1 MSLTQRLQRR
11 AESRN
16 MGTLSSYGTQSIVA
30 PNAIPPPGFG
40 GSTAAGMLVNE
51 TTSLTIDVVQT
62 ALHYL
67 TSGIIKR
74 GNLCAYTSTIGP
86 GGLEQ
91 RQWQE
96 SPNPFLS
103 DSFAF
108 EGPASNSQS
117 RGYAQM
123 VVSLALFGESWL
135 YQLTSDR
142 VGNATA
148 VQILHPL
155 MLAIKE
161 KNGETVYEYGSGMAK
176 VELEPAQLY
185 HVERISLPGHARALS
200 NIRESSVTYGIALAA
215 AQYTSLWFSQGAQVP
230 YLITADGEIASDM
243 ADRISQKFRVDHS
256 GIRQAH
262 IPVVTGSN
270 VKLTPTGTNADGAQM
285 LQTLEYVRT
294 CIGSMF
300 GIPSH
305 LLGGIGDKGNVWGAN
320 HEEQMQSM
328 EDFTYAAYVTPIQE
342 AFSDLL
348 PGGLKAAWPLTLI
361 QPNLLN
367 LATSVQF
374 ISQSN
379 SMTPNEVRAMYW
391 GLPPLPDGDSLM
403 TPLAS
408 NTAPEQTGAAASEEQ
423 SEDKQGSNSGSD
435 GDGNQ

>member
-1 MSLTQRLQRR
+1 MTLTKRLAER

-16 MGTLSSYGTQSIVA
+16 MGTLSSYGTQSIVNPA
-30 PNAIPPPGFG
+30 AIPPPGFG

-51 TTSLTIDVVQT
+51 TTALTIDVVQT

-67 TSGIIKR
+67 TSGVIKR
-74 GNLCAYTSTIGP
+74 GNLCSYTSTVGP
-86 GGLEQ
+86 AGLEQ
-91 RQWQE
+91 RQWDAT
-96 SPNPFLS
+96 PNAFLQ

-108 EGPASNSQS
+108 DGPRSNSQS
-117 RGYAQM
+117 RGFNQI

-142 VGNATA
+142 VGNATS

-155 MLAIKE
+155 WLQSKV
-161 KNGETVYEYGSGMAK
+161 KNGVTVWEYGTGQTK
-176 VELEPAQLY
+176 TILNEAQLY
-185 HVERISLPGHARALS
+185 HVERMSLPAHARALS
-200 NIRESSVTYGIALAA
+200 NIKESTVTYGIALAA
-215 AQYTSLWFSQGAQVP
+215 AQYTSLWFAQGAQVP
-230 YLITADGEIASDM
+230 FMITGDSVITDDVAN
-243 ADRISQKFRVDHS
+243 RISQKFRVEHS
-256 GIRQAH
+256 GIRQMH
-262 IPVVTGSN
+262 VPVVTGSN
-270 VKLTPTGTNADGAQM
+270 VKLTPTGTDADGAQM

-294 CIGSMF
+294 CIGAMF

-348 PGGLKAAWPLTLI
+348 PGALKAAWPLSLI

-367 LATSVQF
+367 LSQSVLAL
-374 ISQSN
+374 SQSN
-379 SMTPNEVRAMYW
+379 SMTPNEVRAMYF
-391 GLPPLPDGDSLM
+391 GLPPLPDGDNLM

-408 NTAPEQTGAAASEEQ
+408 NTAPEQTNPAVEAEQ
-423 SEDKQGSNSGSD
+423 SEDAQGSNSGSD
-435 GDGNQ
+435 GDGN